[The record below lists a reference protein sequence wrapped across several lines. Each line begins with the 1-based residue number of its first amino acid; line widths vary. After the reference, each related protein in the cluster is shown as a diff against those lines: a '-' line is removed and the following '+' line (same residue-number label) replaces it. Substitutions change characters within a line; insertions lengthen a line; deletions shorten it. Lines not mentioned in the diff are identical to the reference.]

1 MIAYYFRLAL
11 RSFRRNKVL
20 TALMVIAI
28 ALGIGASM
36 TTLTVFHVLSGD
48 PIPQKSDRLFS
59 VLVDP
64 QSALGY
70 QPGEEP
76 ADQLTRFD
84 AEKLLREKH
93 AKRQAMMTGG
103 GVTLEPE
110 GSTLRPFNTD
120 ARYTS
125 SDFFPMFDT
134 PFLYGQGWKETD
146 DDGRGRVAV
155 ISSTL
160 NQKLFQGA
168 NSVGK
173 SVRLN
178 GNTMT
183 VVGVLGDWHPNP
195 HFYDL
200 YTGRYGDSEDVYLP
214 FSTAI
219 ELKFDR
225 NGSIDCFGRR
235 NETDPTGPNASCT
248 WIQYWVELENPGQAA
263 EYRRYLENYSDQQ
276 RAAGRF
282 ERPNN
287 VRLRNVMEWLD
298 FKKVVPGDVRLQL
311 WLAMGFLLVCLIN
324 TVGLL
329 LAKFLR
335 RSGEIGVRRALG
347 ASRGQIFLQS
357 LIEAGTVGLA
367 GGLLGLL
374 LALLGL
380 YAVRQQPVDYAKLAT
395 LDGQM
400 LLMTFAL
407 TLVASLLAGFLPA
420 LRAMQVAPAIQLKA
434 Q

>member
-1 MIAYYFRLAL
+1 
-11 RSFRRNKVL
+11 
-20 TALMVIAI
+20 
-28 ALGIGASM
+28 
-36 TTLTVFHVLSGD
+36 
-48 PIPQKSDRLFS
+48 
-59 VLVDP
+59 
-64 QSALGY
+64 
-70 QPGEEP
+70 
-76 ADQLTRFD
+76 
-84 AEKLLREKH
+84 
-93 AKRQAMMTGG
+93 
-103 GVTLEPE
+103 
-110 GSTLRPFNTD
+110 
-120 ARYTS
+120 
-125 SDFFPMFDT
+125 
-134 PFLYGQGWKETD
+134 
-146 DDGRGRVAV
+146 
-155 ISSTL
+155 
-160 NQKLFQGA
+160 
-168 NSVGK
+168 
-173 SVRLN
+173 
-178 GNTMT
+178 
-183 VVGVLGDWHPNP
+183 
-195 HFYDL
+195 
-200 YTGRYGDSEDVYLP
+200 
-214 FSTAI
+214 
-219 ELKFDR
+219 
-225 NGSIDCFGRR
+225 
-235 NETDPTGPNASCT
+235 
-248 WIQYWVELENPGQAA
+248 VELENPGQAA

-420 LRAMQVAPAIQLKA
+420 LRAMQVAPAIQLKS